1 MEKLPP
7 LPFIDPRVLK
17 NPTEIGCL
25 RDTQPDPAAW
35 SRKSSVEPLTPPAT
49 TESNCRADQGIV
61 GDVEMPALDSLDT
74 SMNVHS
80 KESLLHPEAL
90 DSLDSSMSDFH
101 LRNQSLHPQEEDV
114 TMVAIQSPHPED
126 DVAREDNASVVR
138 VEPKKST
145 PHPKE
150 DDNPM
155 VGVEPKESSP
165 QSQEDDNTV
174 VGDLSRPSTPL
185 PKMDDAIVVPVQSSD
200 KFSDRQDDEEGDSM
214 ADDPMG
220 LLSDLSDM
228 EEGDVEVPSKN
239 GNDSPQFSEVKG
251 QKGGSKCDVEH
262 KEPESEYEPEGSTS
276 DSSEDNEEGQAIMV
290 PK

>member
-7 LPFIDPRVLK
+7 LPFIDHRVLK

-25 RDTQPDPAAW
+25 HDTQLDLAAW
-35 SRKSSVEPLTPPAT
+35 SRKSSVELLTPLAT
-49 TESNCRADQGIV
+49 TESNCRADQGTV

-74 SMNVHS
+74 SMMDVYS
-80 KESLLHPEAL
+80 KESLLHLEAL
-90 DSLDSSMSDFH
+90 DSLDSFMSDFH

-114 TMVAIQSPHPED
+114 TMVNIQSPHPEEEG
-126 DVAREDNASVVR
+126 AQEDNASMVR
-138 VEPKKST
+138 VKPKKST

-155 VGVEPKESSP
+155 VGVEPKESSL
-165 QSQEDDNTV
+165 QSQDDNTV
-174 VGDLSRPSTPL
+174 VGDLSRPSTLL

-228 EEGDVEVPSKN
+228 EEGDVEVPSVQRWKRLA
-239 GNDSPQFSEVKG
+239 
-251 QKGGSKCDVEH
+251 
-262 KEPESEYEPEGSTS
+262 
-276 DSSEDNEEGQAIMV
+276 AIFRGERTERRLQM
-290 PK
+290 